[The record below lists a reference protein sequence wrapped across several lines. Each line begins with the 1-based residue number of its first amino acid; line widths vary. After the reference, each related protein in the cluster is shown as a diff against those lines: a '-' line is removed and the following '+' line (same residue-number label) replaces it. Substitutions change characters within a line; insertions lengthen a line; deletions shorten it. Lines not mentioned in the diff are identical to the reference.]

1 MPKTLLLADDSV
13 TIQKVVGITFAN
25 EDVELV
31 TVDNG
36 DDALPRAR
44 QVKPDLILAD
54 IGMPGLNGYELCAE
68 IRRDPNLSHIPVLLL
83 TGTFETYD
91 EQKAREV
98 GASGHIAKPFEAQAL
113 VDRVFQLLSQAAPKP
128 AAPPKPAAAPQPVVA
143 PKPAAPP
150 QPVLPPKLAAPSQPA
165 VAPKP
170 VAPPQPV
177 TAPPAAQSP
186 TPRPAAPV
194 RPASPPAPPAPRA
207 RPELPPVPHAPSPSA
222 SAPRPAAPPAP
233 AAAPPRTS
241 VPAPKRET
249 TPFEFELPEVPSAPT
264 SLPSGAAAFADQEP
278 VWEAEPEAEVLADD
292 SGLAAAGADLHK
304 DASHD
309 APPADA
315 TRLFAPD
322 LLGRASRL
330 PDAPE
335 PPRPPAARKGDFSF
349 GDLDFE
355 EPTNPASNQSGIF
368 GESSDRSSAQP
379 DFEPEFVQPLP
390 EPPLEV
396 EALADPLYSQ
406 TTFLEP
412 PGAGGGPRRF
422 AGPSP
427 AAPPL
432 PDLLEPTPQAYADDD
447 SEEELELAEAD
458 TALDDDEP
466 TASGNPLA
474 QPFSPDTAAALAAPH
489 FERAPAAPRAA
500 EAATRLMLKDEPQ
513 APAPPR
519 PAPPSPA
526 RVAAAEADTLPP
538 RTQRGSAPSPAPL
551 SAARATAVVDSTLLA
566 QSVEKVAWEA
576 FGALSEQVVGE
587 VLKRVEAVVW
597 EVVPQLCER
606 LIREEIARLKSEMSE

>member
-54 IGMPGLNGYELCAE
+54 IGMPGLNGYELCAA

-113 VDRVFQLLSQAAPKP
+113 VDRVFQLLSQA
-128 AAPPKPAAAPQPVVA
+128 PPKPAALPPTPPEVI
-143 PKPAAPP
+143 APP
-150 QPVLPPKLAAPSQPA
+150 QSPVVRPAAAPIAPVRPPAPMQPR
-165 VAPKP
+165 P
-170 VAPPQPV
+170 
-177 TAPPAAQSP
+177 APPAALPS
-186 TPRPAAPV
+186 TPVA
-194 RPASPPAPPAPRA
+194 RA

-222 SAPRPAAPPAP
+222 LPPRPAP
-233 AAAPPRTS
+233 AAAPAPASRTV

-249 TPFEFELPEVPSAPT
+249 TPFEFELPDVPSAPT
-264 SLPSGAAAFADQEP
+264 SLPSGAAALADQEP
-278 VWEAEPEAEVLADD
+278 VWEAEPEADVIADD
-292 SGLAAAGADLHK
+292 SAFGVANADLHAH
-304 DASHD
+304 ASD
-309 APPADA
+309 EPLTSDA

-322 LLGRASRL
+322 LLGRAAQL
-330 PDAPE
+330 PEVPE
-335 PPRPPAARKGDFSF
+335 PPRAPAARKGDFSF

-355 EPTNPASNQSGIF
+355 EPTSPASNQSGIF
-368 GESSDRSSAQP
+368 GESSEPSASE
-379 DFEPEFVQPLP
+379 FEPEFVQGLP
-390 EPPLEV
+390 ADAPLEV

-406 TTFLEP
+406 TAFLEP
-412 PGAGGGPRRF
+412 AGADGGARRF
-422 AGPSP
+422 AGPNP

-432 PDLLEPTPQAYADDD
+432 PDLLEPTPEPHAGDDAD
-447 SEEELELAEAD
+447 EELELAEAD
-458 TALDDDEP
+458 TALDDDPSE
-466 TASGNPLA
+466 TTDPLA
-474 QPFSPDTAAALAAPH
+474 KPFSPDTAAALAKPR
-489 FERAPAAPRAA
+489 FERPLEPIRAP
-500 EAATRLMLKDEPQ
+500 EAATRLAWDDEPTSPP
-513 APAPPR
+513 PAR
-519 PAPPSPA
+519 PMPASPA

-538 RTQRGSAPSPAPL
+538 RVQREPAPSPAPV
-551 SAARATAVVDSTLLA
+551 SAARASAIVDSTLLA

-606 LIREEIARLKSEMSE
+606 LIREEIARLKAEMSD

>member
-54 IGMPGLNGYELCAE
+54 IGMPGLNGYELCAA

-113 VDRVFQLLSQAAPKP
+113 VDRVFQLLSQATPAP
-128 AAPPKPAAAPQPVVA
+128 APPKPAE
-143 PKPAAPP
+143 
-150 QPVLPPKLAAPSQPA
+150 
-165 VAPKP
+165 
-170 VAPPQPV
+170 V
-177 TAPPAAQSP
+177 TAPPQAPVA
-186 TPRPAAPV
+186 RPAAAPPAPV
-194 RPASPPAPPAPRA
+194 RPPAPATMRPPAPAPTSPRPAPQAAPPSAPAPRA
-207 RPELPPVPHAPSPSA
+207 RPELPPVPHAPAPA
-222 SAPRPAAPPAP
+222 AQPRPAPVP
-233 AAAPPRTS
+233 AAAPAPAPRTV

-249 TPFEFELPEVPSAPT
+249 TPFEFELPDVPAAPASVPS
-264 SLPSGAAAFADQEP
+264 SGPALADQEP
-278 VWEAEPEAEVLADD
+278 VWEAEPEAEVLADE
-292 SGLAAAGADLHK
+292 SAFGTAGADLHT
-304 DASHD
+304 DVSEE
-309 APPADA
+309 PPTSDS

-322 LLGRASRL
+322 LLGRAAQL
-330 PDAPE
+330 PEVPE
-335 PPRPPAARKGDFSF
+335 PPRAPAVRKGDFSF

-368 GESSDRSSAQP
+368 GESSEPNAE
-379 DFEPEFVQPLP
+379 FEPEFVQSLP
-390 EPPLEV
+390 ADAPLEV

-412 PGAGGGPRRF
+412 AGADGGAPRF

-432 PDLLEPTPQAYADDD
+432 PDLLDPTPPPYAGDDA
-447 SEEELELAEAD
+447 EEELELAEAD
-458 TALDDDEP
+458 TALDDQ
-466 TASGNPLA
+466 ASEATDPLA
-474 QPFSPDTAAALAAPH
+474 KPFSPDTAAALAAPR
-489 FERAPAAPRAA
+489 FERPPAPTGTPDS
-500 EAATRLMLKDEPQ
+500 ATRLMWEDEPKS
-513 APAPPR
+513 PPVRPTPPPR
-519 PAPPSPA
+519 STAPA
-526 RVAAAEADTLPP
+526 RVPAAEADTLPP
-538 RTQRGSAPSPAPL
+538 RVQRESVPAPV
-551 SAARATAVVDSTLLA
+551 SASRASAIVDSTLLA

-576 FGALSEQVVGE
+576 FGSLSEQVVGE

-597 EVVPQLCER
+597 EVVPALCER
-606 LIREEIARLKSEMSE
+606 LIREEIARLKAEMSD